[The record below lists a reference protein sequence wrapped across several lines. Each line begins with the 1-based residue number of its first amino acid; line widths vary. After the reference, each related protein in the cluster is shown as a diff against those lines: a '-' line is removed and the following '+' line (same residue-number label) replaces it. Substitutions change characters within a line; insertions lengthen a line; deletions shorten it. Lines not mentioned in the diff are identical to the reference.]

1 MLANWVIK
9 AEFQEYDN
17 LETDF
22 YSETKTSKRFDKY
35 RDLIQELCIAY
46 LPLLKKKDLS
56 SWKKNLR
63 KIRKR
68 RTLKAAKK
76 TLKKNK
82 ARKAF

>member
-1 MLANWVIK
+1 MPAYWVVK

-17 LETDF
+17 LVTDF
-22 YSETKTSKRFDKY
+22 YSETSKRFDKY

-68 RTLKAAKK
+68 RTLKATKK
-76 TLKKNK
+76 ALKKNK
-82 ARKAF
+82 VRKAF